1 MSGINWN
8 WRTNCFYPYFYYPNG
23 TKIPL
28 TIYEKWLVCASG
40 ARKIV
45 TDSLEFK
52 DPSLTSSIY
61 MSGEQYGHI
70 VSACK
75 ALEQYKLDMDTAKE
89 TTDALILDPNINA
102 RRICFDLVFGKLFSG
117 GPCACSTSETLKQFV
132 EKRIQLPRVLQ
143 VRISI
148 TYFLSIA
155 MILLYICFLIGESCV
170 PTGIKV
176 T

>member
-1 MSGINWN
+1 
-8 WRTNCFYPYFYYPNG
+8 
-23 TKIPL
+23 
-28 TIYEKWLVCASG
+28 
-40 ARKIV
+40 
-45 TDSLEFK
+45 
-52 DPSLTSSIY
+52 

-102 RRICFDLVFGKLFSG
+102 RRICFDLVFGKLFSD